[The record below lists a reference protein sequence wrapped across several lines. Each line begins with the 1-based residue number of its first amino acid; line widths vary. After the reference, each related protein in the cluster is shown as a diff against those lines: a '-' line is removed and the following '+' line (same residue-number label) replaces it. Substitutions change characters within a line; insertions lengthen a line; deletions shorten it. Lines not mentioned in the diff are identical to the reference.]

1 MRGEDGAP
9 NGIAINRLKEKLGTR
24 SVPTAELLLDGARA
38 IPVNGLADGVKSIAP
53 MLQITR
59 TWNAIGAV
67 SGMRRALALAL
78 DYAGKRVAFG
88 TELARKPLHMETLA

>member
-1 MRGEDGAP
+1 V
-9 NGIAINRLKEKLGTR
+9 K
-24 SVPTAELLLDGARA
+24 
-38 IPVNGLADGVKSIAP
+38 GLSDGVRAIAP

-59 TWNAIGAV
+59 TWNAVGAV

-88 TELARKPLHMETLA
+88 APLTLVGDDYEALAKQVEDAVRAL